1 MNARLWMSP
10 FSFLS
15 ISHLFWQ
22 PVAILV
28 TLNLNILKELCFTD
42 FQKSSFFYSS
52 TWCSQYSENLCFF
65 CLVENSLSTVI
76 DSSMNKKNS
85 RENTADIK
93 FQTFVYVNNA
103 RQTWQSYQLFQR
115 KMLALSVKNRP
126 KKPNYEPRF
135 IIRMTSN
142 WGHY

>member
-10 FSFLS
+10 FSFSSLC
-15 ISHLFWQ
+15 HLFWQ
-22 PVAILV
+22 LVAILV
-28 TLNLNILKELCFTD
+28 TLNLNILTELFFTD
-42 FQKSSFFYSS
+42 FQELFFS
-52 TWCSQYSENLCFF
+52 TLLHDVHNIQQIHFSF
-65 CLVENSLSTVI
+65 CLVENWLSTVI

-93 FQTFVYVNNA
+93 FQTFVYINNA
-103 RQTWQSYQLFQR
+103 RQTWQSYQLCQR
-115 KMLALSVKNRP
+115 KMLALSVKNCP